1 MCNQNKIDSVE
12 RSDFICASFE
22 NRVRQPRIDEQNFSA
37 RRYHL
42 EGRLAVPSELRVHDL
57 HETEKHWFGKGDEHG
72 ALRHPATDVSSFVI
86 NSTFDIRHFTYVCP
100 LMDHEHA
107 HQHLSAT
114 DPRMAALIARSR
126 RYEIKPSVAIRPFD
140 ALAESIAYQQLS
152 GKAAATIFGRVRAL
166 FPKRK
171 WLDPE
176 QLLAT
181 PDDTLRG
188 AGLSRAKTAALKDLA
203 AKTIDGTVPSG
214 RALLRMSDDEII
226 ARLTQVRGIGRWTV
240 EMLLLFDLGRPDVW
254 PVDDYGVR
262 KGFTKTFGRRKL
274 PTPKQLVKIGEKWR
288 PYRSVAAWYFW
299 RALDQPEKLQS

>member
-1 MCNQNKIDSVE
+1 
-12 RSDFICASFE
+12 
-22 NRVRQPRIDEQNFSA
+22 
-37 RRYHL
+37 
-42 EGRLAVPSELRVHDL
+42 
-57 HETEKHWFGKGDEHG
+57 
-72 ALRHPATDVSSFVI
+72 
-86 NSTFDIRHFTYVCP
+86 
-100 LMDHEHA
+100 MDHEHA

-126 RYEIKPSVAIRPFD
+126 RYNIFPAASIRPFD

-203 AKTIDGTVPSG
+203 AKTIDRTVPSG
-214 RALLRMSDDEII
+214 RALLRMNDDEII

-254 PVDDYGVR
+254 PIDDYGVR
-262 KGFTKTFGRRKL
+262 KGFAKTFGRRKL
-274 PTPKQLVKIGEKWR
+274 PTPKQLMKLGEKWR

-299 RALDQPEKLQS
+299 RALDQPEKLQR

>member
-1 MCNQNKIDSVE
+1 
-12 RSDFICASFE
+12 
-22 NRVRQPRIDEQNFSA
+22 
-37 RRYHL
+37 
-42 EGRLAVPSELRVHDL
+42 
-57 HETEKHWFGKGDEHG
+57 
-72 ALRHPATDVSSFVI
+72 
-86 NSTFDIRHFTYVCP
+86 
-100 LMDHEHA
+100 MDHEHA

-126 RYEIKPSVAIRPFD
+126 CYNIVPAASIRPFD

-181 PDDTLRG
+181 PDDKLRG

-203 AKTIDGTVPSG
+203 AKTIDRTVPSG

-262 KGFTKTFGRRKL
+262 KGFARTFGRRKL
-274 PTPKQLVKIGEKWR
+274 PPPKQLMKIGEKWR

-299 RALDQPEKLQS
+299 RALDQPEKLQR